1 MKKKSLAIF
10 VFIIFLGGIFQT
22 SQAQTTVFNNFGTS
36 IKAGNSSELLNY
48 LTNKVSLNLDGKSL
62 TANKN
67 NAIYEVKKFIEQYPC
82 RKFEISHT
90 GDSGSSY
97 FATGK
102 YHYKNGSF
110 RVKLLAK
117 QENGHWH
124 ISEVDIK

>member
-1 MKKKSLAIF
+1 MKKLSFLILLS
-10 VFIIFLGGIFQT
+10 IIFFINTTQN

-36 IKAGNSSELLNY
+36 IKSGNSSNILSY
-48 LTNKVSLNLDGKSL
+48 LTTNVDLNLNGKSI

-67 NAIYEVKKFIEQYPC
+67 NAVYEVKKFITKYPC
-82 RKFEISHT
+82 KNFEISHT
-90 GDSGSSY
+90 GDSGNSY

-102 YHYKNGSF
+102 YHYKGGSF

-117 QENGHWH
+117 QENGTWH